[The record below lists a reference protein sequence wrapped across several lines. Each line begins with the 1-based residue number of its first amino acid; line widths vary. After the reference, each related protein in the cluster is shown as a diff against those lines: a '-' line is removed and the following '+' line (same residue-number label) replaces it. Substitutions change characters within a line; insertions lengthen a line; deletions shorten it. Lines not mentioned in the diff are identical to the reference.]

1 MHPSRYR
8 RSDLF
13 ALFLAWC
20 LFLAAALFP
29 ACGGKGSAS
38 GGDSGGNDGN
48 SQVEPG
54 TDTWQRVAIA
64 TVSDGGLLLPQVK
77 AVHDGTGMLH
87 ISYFDDSTYTDGHYT
102 LHHVAWD
109 MVAEAEVSREQVV
122 DVDNCRTLAA
132 ALDPDGMP
140 LVAYQGGQ
148 VRAGGS
154 EQQSDVMV
162 SVLQGSTWREYTG
175 GIGFVERNPVFEDG
189 LAGKHVAMAVDGTG
203 LIHLCYQF
211 FYEGIDAMNFNYP
224 DLLHVAK
231 DRAALDSA
239 GEEVTVEGNM
249 YNPNGTASEQN
260 RVGAHAAMVIDA
272 QGNPAVFYSADLAP
286 NMSDS
291 DTKGLRVAIYDGQA
305 WQREWVEQGFEV
317 SGISCGLDAQGNL
330 CVAYSVEGEYTDSR
344 GVTHGRC
351 LKFATR
357 IGTAWTTS
365 FVDESTHCGQ
375 HCSLAFDASGNPAI
389 AYYALQNH
397 SGSLILKD
405 LMLARRS
412 GTVWDRQTVA
422 STGDI
427 GTYNT
432 LLFDNSGSAWIC
444 TYSGTDRTIYL
455 FHR

>member
-189 LAGKHVAMAVDGTG
+189 
-203 LIHLCYQF
+203 
-211 FYEGIDAMNFNYP
+211 
-224 DLLHVAK
+224 
-231 DRAALDSA
+231 RASCR
-239 GEEVTVEGNM
+239 ERVCSTV
-249 YNPNGTASEQN
+249 
-260 RVGAHAAMVIDA
+260 
-272 QGNPAVFYSADLAP
+272 
-286 NMSDS
+286 
-291 DTKGLRVAIYDGQA
+291 
-305 WQREWVEQGFEV
+305 
-317 SGISCGLDAQGNL
+317 
-330 CVAYSVEGEYTDSR
+330 
-344 GVTHGRC
+344 
-351 LKFATR
+351 
-357 IGTAWTTS
+357 
-365 FVDESTHCGQ
+365 
-375 HCSLAFDASGNPAI
+375 
-389 AYYALQNH
+389 
-397 SGSLILKD
+397 
-405 LMLARRS
+405 
-412 GTVWDRQTVA
+412 
-422 STGDI
+422 
-427 GTYNT
+427 
-432 LLFDNSGSAWIC
+432 
-444 TYSGTDRTIYL
+444 
-455 FHR
+455 